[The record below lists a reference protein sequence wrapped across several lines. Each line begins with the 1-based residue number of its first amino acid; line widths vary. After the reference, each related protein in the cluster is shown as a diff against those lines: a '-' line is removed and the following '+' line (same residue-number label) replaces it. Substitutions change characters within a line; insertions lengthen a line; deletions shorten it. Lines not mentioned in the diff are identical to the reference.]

1 MNKFKN
7 NELASYFLTHWKFSF
22 NLTIWAL
29 RLESFVTIESLHD
42 EVLATAG
49 KIKPRAAGV
58 LFSGKAWEMSN
69 KIGFGGGGGAGAGAK
84 MVSIVGTNR

>member
-1 MNKFKN
+1 MYKFKN

-42 EVLATAG
+42 AELATAG

-69 KIGFGGGGGAGAGAK
+69 KEEEEEE
-84 MVSIVGTNR
+84 VVVLELELRWSV